1 MQFLKPNSISGE
13 IMNLFDEAREKVVIV
28 SPYCKFDKWYKLVN
42 KIENLKK
49 RNIAI
54 EVYIREGEKEANEQ
68 VLQIGLQP
76 IPIANLHA
84 KLYFNEKRAI
94 ITSMNLLLSSEIS
107 SIDVGYITETIK
119 EYDEIK
125 SFYDTY
131 LGSKSKE
138 IKNNFVTNWKESLDK
153 ALKSQF
159 NNVRIFENEGSLNIR
174 TASNNYDI
182 FIWNNNRKNYLR
194 FSGIVSSK
202 EFDYAFSIQQSL
214 NSNDME
220 FDLKP
225 ANRGYNSIWAT
236 LQNPLYS
243 ENINFLVNE
252 DANIVISS
260 IATFISKI
268 ENIKDYCYQNRK
280 IL

>member
-13 IMNLFDEAREKVVIV
+13 IMNLFDEAQEKVVIV

-131 LGSKSKE
+131 LGSKSRE
-138 IKNNFVTNWKESLDK
+138 IKNNFVTNWKENLDK
-153 ALKSQF
+153 VLKSQF

-202 EFDYAFSIQQSL
+202 EFDYASSIQQSL

-225 ANRGYNSIWAT
+225 ADRGYNSIWAT
-236 LQNPLYS
+236 LQNPLVS

-252 DANIVISS
+252 DANMVISS

-268 ENIKDYCYQNRK
+268 ENIKEYCYQNRK